1 MKEAICASPELQ
13 FFDFVAQSFNNQKN
27 GLDKATDG
35 RLEKGAKT
43 LKRNVGADINLVVR
57 PRKRFEPLGE
67 FLLIR
72 HMDT

>member
-13 FFDFVAQSFNNQKN
+13 FFDFVARSFKNQKN

-43 LKRNVGADINLVVR
+43 LKRNVRADINLVVS
-57 PRKRFEPLGE
+57 PRKRFETLGE
-67 FLLIR
+67 FPLIR